1 MKFGFLRCVVE
12 PNCHQLTMSNPF
24 QALATLTDSE
34 DETIPQTTPERSTEP
49 VPPLAPKKAAKKR
62 PVKVAL
68 SELLSSSPQRQRPH
82 QRPHQRPRQVNDKKG
97 GVTYRRN
104 KAGQL
109 VAPSGAIA
117 GRAASASASSRR
129 VSFKGGDFPSLGAVS
144 ATVVTGTW
152 SSGIDRVVAAKD
164 LPDPA
169 IAFRK
174 EAELRRAFLVRQR
187 AAAQSQGYVDY
198 SDDEEFSD
206 EQELTD
212 HDRAIASAVIA
223 RSEVEEA
230 AAMASIVEKRGDERD
245 DLSGWEAERGQGWS
259 HAVSG
264 SGSGWDDWE

>member
-1 MKFGFLRCVVE
+1 MGFLGVVEE

-24 QALATLTDSE
+24 QALALATLTDSE

-82 QRPHQRPRQVNDKKG
+82 QRPRQVNAKKG

-144 ATVVTGTW
+144 ATTVVTGTW

-187 AAAQSQGYVDY
+187 AAAQAQGYVDY

-245 DLSGWEAERGQGWS
+245 DLSGWEAESGQGWS